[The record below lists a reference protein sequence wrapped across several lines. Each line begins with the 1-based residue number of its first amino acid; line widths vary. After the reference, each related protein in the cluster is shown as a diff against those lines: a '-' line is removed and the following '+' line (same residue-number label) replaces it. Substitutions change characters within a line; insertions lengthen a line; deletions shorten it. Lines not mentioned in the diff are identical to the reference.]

1 MVLTTKFDSVGD
13 PGVKLFFDDVAV
25 FMNVST
31 TDDGGTVTASKIFTD
46 LTAQSAVDLVRGDRA
61 GQIILDK
68 DNGLIW
74 AIAPDN
80 SSVFTVQKD
89 DATPQQVALTAAQT
103 NVITG
108 WLVSSLP
115 NVHRGT

>member
-1 MVLTTKFDSVGD
+1 MVVTTRFDNAAI
-13 PGVKLFFDDVAV
+13 PGVKLFFDDVAITMTV
-25 FMNVST
+25 ET
-31 TDDGGTVTASKIFTD
+31 TDDIAATTSVVFTD
-46 LTAQSAVDLVRGDRA
+46 QTAQSAVDLVRGDRA
-61 GQIILDK
+61 GQIVLDK

-80 SSVFTVQKD
+80 SSIFTMQKD
-89 DATPQQVALTAAQT
+89 DATPQQAVLTAAQT